1 MSAAE
6 ILSTLPFMETR
17 DILSHI
23 NAEKFFKKYLP
34 HIKRY
39 KHKMRGKDS
48 AGKPLD
54 FSPDE
59 RKEIIKALDIM
70 FKDLKSKK

>member
-1 MSAAE
+1 MSTTE
-6 ILSTLPFMETR
+6 FLGNLPLMETR

-54 FSPDE
+54 FSPEE
-59 RKEIIKALDIM
+59 RKEIIKALDVM
-70 FKDLKSKK
+70 FKDLKKK